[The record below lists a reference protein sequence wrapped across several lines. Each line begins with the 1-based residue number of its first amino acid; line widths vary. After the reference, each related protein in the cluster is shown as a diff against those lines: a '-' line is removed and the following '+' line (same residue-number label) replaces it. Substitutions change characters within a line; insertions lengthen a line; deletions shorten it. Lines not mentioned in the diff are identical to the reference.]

1 MAKTRTPAAND
12 RSEEAQRAVVNMLR
26 VADQV
31 RRRLAETIEP
41 RGITGQQYNVL
52 RILRG
57 AHPRPLA
64 TLEIGRRVLE
74 RTPGITRLLDRL
86 ERKGLVERRRHDR
99 DRRQVLCSITDDGL
113 ELVRSLDEPVR
124 DANVE
129 ALRTLDRDEL
139 RRLSELLERVQERV
153 PSGGA

>member
-1 MAKTRTPAAND
+1 MVKTRTLAASD

>member
-1 MAKTRTPAAND
+1 MVNTRTPAAND